1 MARVIDEL
9 ELDLE
14 VFSGPFDLL
23 LTLVLKEEV
32 DLLEVELADVVI
44 SYMDFL
50 QERGE
55 LDLEVA
61 TEFLVLIAA
70 LLELKSRLMLPRE
83 EEELLED
90 IGPGEAAEELLA
102 RLIEAKRY
110 RQAADHLAERLAGE
124 HGYRYRSAAPP
135 AFLKKVTYDADPV
148 QVYEASQLGASLGGL
163 LRMPEAVKLDHLTI
177 PRVSVAERL
186 SHLRSM
192 LLRGACTFSEAVK
205 DADRVTVCVT
215 LFALLELYKQ
225 GEATWIQDEPFGEIA
240 ISPAT
245 PRPPERSSLGR
256 PEAVAG

>member
-1 MARVIDEL
+1 MARIIEEL

-23 LTLVLKEEV
+23 LTLVLREEV
-32 DLLEVELADVVI
+32 DLLEVELADVVVT
-44 SYMDFL
+44 YMDFL

-70 LLELKSRLMLPRE
+70 LLELKSRLMLPRA

-90 IGPGEAAEELLA
+90 VSPGEAAEELLA
-102 RLIEAKRY
+102 RLVEAKRY
-110 RQAADHLAERLAGE
+110 RRAADHLAERLAAEYG
-124 HGYRYRSAAPP
+124 HRYRSAPLP
-135 AFLKKVTYDADPV
+135 AFLKKVTYDENPV
-148 QVYEASQLGASLGGL
+148 QVYDAAQLGGALGGL
-163 LRMPEAVKLDHLTI
+163 LRMPDAVKLDHLTI

-186 SHLRSM
+186 SHLRS
-192 LLRGACTFSEAVK
+192 LLKRGACTFSDAVR

-225 GEATWIQDEPFGEIA
+225 GEATWVQEEPFGEIA
-240 ISPAT
+240 ITPFAPPPTPA
-245 PRPPERSSLGR
+245 RER
-256 PEAVAG
+256 ATA